1 MTRAAFAMAVAAVAA
16 ALSGCTKAEE
26 EYSDEPCYFVFDNSV
41 HQDATLASAMSAM
54 SPGVFCHISETER
67 SGATFFEFEN
77 NHGLSSEKR
86 ANAVDQQRSRRLG
99 RRNGIIVGYGNGDI
113 TNPVFYA
120 YDAQCPVCYTGTGL
134 VDRTHDSH
142 GDRGQRLRLERVDKR
157 GHPRQR
163 RHARS
168 QRVRLL
174 RKPDLCQN
182 SARSEIPRRGC
193 ILWLQTSYGNAANR
207 TARRHFGDRREPFGR
222 DTGLYQCCR

>member
-41 HQDATLASAMSAM
+41 HQDATLASAMSPM

-67 SGATFFEFEN
+67 SGATFFVFEN

-120 YDAQCPVCYTGTGL
+120 YDAQCPVCYSGTGL
-134 VDRTHDSH
+134 IDRSLSTDS
-142 GDRGQRLRLERVDKR
+142 RGVATCGNCHRTYDLNNGGLI
-157 GHPRQR
+157 
-163 RHARS
+163 RS
-168 QRVRLL
+168 GGQADDTTNKLTRYRA
-174 RKPDLCQN
+174 
-182 SARSEIPRRGC
+182 STTGE
-193 ILWLQTSYGNAANR
+193 
-207 TARRHFGDRREPFGR
+207 FGVLAV
-222 DTGLYQCCR
+222 TN

>member
-67 SGATFFEFEN
+67 SGATFFVFEN

-120 YDAQCPVCYTGTGL
+120 YDAQCPVCYSGTGL
-134 VDRTHDSH
+134 IDRSLSIDS
-142 GDRGQRLRLERVDKR
+142 RGVATCGNCHRTYDLNN
-157 GHPRQR
+157 GGMI
-163 RHARS
+163 RS
-168 QRVRLL
+168 GGQADDATNKLTRYRA
-174 RKPDLCQN
+174 
-182 SARSEIPRRGC
+182 STTGE
-193 ILWLQTSYGNAANR
+193 
-207 TARRHFGDRREPFGR
+207 FGMLAV
-222 DTGLYQCCR
+222 TN

>member
-134 VDRTHDSH
+134 VDRTLDIDS
-142 GDRGQRLRLERVDKR
+142 RGVATCGNCHRTYDLNNGGLI
-157 GHPRQR
+157 
-163 RHARS
+163 RS
-168 QRVRLL
+168 GGQADDTTNKLTRYRA
-174 RKPDLCQN
+174 
-182 SARSEIPRRGC
+182 STTGE
-193 ILWLQTSYGNAANR
+193 
-207 TARRHFGDRREPFGR
+207 FGVLAV
-222 DTGLYQCCR
+222 TN